1 MKKIKV
7 LAGLCIVFLLLSP
20 VIANPVNVSGQ
31 GQEVCPGEKDGW
43 IKIDGLTGCTV
54 TLVASEGCLIDAYCY
69 KYGTNCTGPIP
80 VVPPQDRVVVD
91 LGPGCAPELSHASFH
106 QNCQQDPTPTPTDG
120 PVDPTPTPTD
130 GPVDPTPTPTDRP
143 VDPTPTPTDGPVDPT
158 PTPTD
163 GPVDP
168 TPTPTDGPV
177 DPTPTQDIIIPPTGG
192 SGNAAVLPVIGGTII
207 LIGVLIAF
215 FRRKAKKV

>member
-130 GPVDPTPTPTDRP
+130 R
-143 VDPTPTPTDGPVDPT
+143 
-158 PTPTD
+158 
-163 GPVDP
+163 PVDP